1 MRMRY
6 AVCVLLALLTVCLLV
21 SCKEEPEPSDGS
33 APDQKESTVVSSD
46 AGNDASAVTSDGVSD
61 GVDEDVSEEEVSL
74 PPPEAIVLLYTD
86 YLTVRTE
93 QDGLEYE
100 YTYCFDTNQ
109 EVFNAVAVIRFPTE
123 EAAKREY
130 NWLRIS
136 RYPNLE
142 LEGDSLSFCFPK
154 KECPFYGISYRALEV
169 LLEET
174 VYEIVDRHPPET
186 SEGPTE
192 SEET

>member
-6 AVCVLLALLTVCLLV
+6 ALCVLLALLTVCLLV
-21 SCKEEPEPSDGS
+21 ACKEEPKPSDGS
-33 APDQKESTVVSSD
+33 APGQTESTVVSEIESD
-46 AGNDASAVTSDGVSD
+46 TAS
-61 GVDEDVSEEEVSL
+61 EDVSDEETDSEDEVSL

-93 QDGLEYE
+93 QDGLAYE

-109 EVFNAVAVIRFPTE
+109 EVFNAVAVIHFPTE

-142 LEGDSLSFCFPK
+142 LEGTSLSFCFPK

-174 VYEIVDRHPPET
+174 VYEIVDSHPPET
-186 SEGPTE
+186 SEGPVE

>member
-1 MRMRY
+1 MGRIRQLC
-6 AVCVLLALLTVCLLV
+6 AVCALLLAAGCLFAA
-21 SCKEEPEPSDGS
+21 CKTETGTGTSGESTAVQSSASEEPKDGS
-33 APDQKESTVVSSD
+33 DVPAE
-46 AGNDASAVTSDGVSD
+46 
-61 GVDEDVSEEEVSL
+61 DEDDEDPL

-100 YTYCFDTNQ
+100 YTYCFDAEQ
-109 EVFNAVAVIRFPTE
+109 AVFNALAVIRFPTE

-130 NWLRIS
+130 DWLRRNS
-136 RYPNLE
+136 YPNLE
-142 LEGDSLSFCFPK
+142 LEGCSLSFCFPK

-174 VYEIVDRHPPET
+174 VYEIVDSHPPTPPE
-186 SEGPTE
+186 SPAEGDNA
-192 SEET
+192 